1 MTTSTLKRIAL
12 PLAGALA
19 LSLALGTL
27 PPAHAADSATPH
39 SDGVGAAIS
48 DTGITAQVKAKMLGN
63 DTFKGS
69 DISVTTTNGVVT
81 LTGSAASMNAR
92 SEAARMAK
100 AVDGVKSVDNQLV
113 TSGGS
118 HNTQVAKADI
128 QKTERVGS
136 DAWITTKV
144 KSTLIA
150 DDVGRGLKL
159 NVTTKNGVV
168 NLDGTVPNMDARDH
182 VKDLA
187 SHIDGV
193 KSVNTAELR
202 VQSTASS
209 KPY

>member
-1 MTTSTLKRIAL
+1 MSTDTLKRIAL

-19 LSLALGTL
+19 LSLALGTM

-39 SDGVGAAIS
+39 SDGLGAAIG

-63 DTFKGS
+63 DALKGS
-69 DISVTTTNGVVT
+69 DISVKTTNGVVT
-81 LTGSAASMNAR
+81 LTGSAATMSAKN
-92 SEAARMAK
+92 EAARLAR
-100 AVDGVKSVDNQLV
+100 AVDGVKSVDNQVV
-113 TSGGS
+113 TRGGS

-128 QKTERVGS
+128 QKAERVGS

-144 KSTLIA
+144 KSSLIA
-150 DDVGRGLKL
+150 DDLGRGLGL

-168 NLDGTVPNMDARDH
+168 NLDGSVPNADARDH

-187 SHIDGV
+187 SRIEGV
-193 KSVNTAELR
+193 KSVNTAELK
-202 VQSTASS
+202 VQSAGA